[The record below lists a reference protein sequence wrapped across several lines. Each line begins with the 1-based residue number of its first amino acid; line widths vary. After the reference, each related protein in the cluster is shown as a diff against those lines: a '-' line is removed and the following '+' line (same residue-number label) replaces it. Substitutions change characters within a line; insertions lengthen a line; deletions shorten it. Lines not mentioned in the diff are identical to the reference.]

1 MRSRT
6 SRSTGVER
14 DGWRDKSERAPEH
27 LFGGVEDEGESEASM
42 RELMKLFH
50 GFMKNMSR
58 ASVSSDTLLDKGRMV
73 DGIPP
78 YKDGAEISKYV
89 KTLETELREIG
100 VSKGQH
106 KRILL
111 SKLTSKVR
119 ERMADV
125 IDEPT
130 CTYERLK
137 TKLLERIGLS
147 RRDLEIKMFNDLE
160 EDCRGMDREAR
171 YKHIKVLI
179 DRIMMMAKGGC
190 KYVLSFICMA
200 N

>member
-1 MRSRT
+1 M
-6 SRSTGVER
+6 
-14 DGWRDKSERAPEH
+14 
-27 LFGGVEDEGESEASM
+27 
-42 RELMKLFH
+42 
-50 GFMKNMSR
+50 
-58 ASVSSDTLLDKGRMV
+58 
-73 DGIPP
+73 
-78 YKDGAEISKYV
+78 

-100 VSKGQH
+100 VNKGQH

-179 DRIMMMAKGGC
+179 DRIMMMAKD
-190 KYVLSFICMA
+190 KYEFALFVAKGLFRVGLPISEQGLIEGRSISSFSDLA
-200 N
+200 DRNRS